1 MRSRRFG
8 ANARYAFLFVLA
20 ALSFIVAP
28 QAMAQTSKSPNYQV
42 TESQFGAGGSAE
54 SCSSTYC
61 ARVSIGSDAGASS
74 ATSPALGTATYSEPM
89 IEMSVEPGA
98 SSLGDLSTERTG
110 IKVMKVNIRNY
121 LSGGYMLQIV
131 GSPPKYKDH
140 TLRALSTVGE
150 PLPGTEQFGINAVA
164 NTIPQTIGA
173 NPVAQP
179 AGTDDTSL
187 ILPGFNTP
195 NVFKYVDGA
204 TIAASQATT
213 GGADFTITMMVNI
226 ASSTPAGLYSGD
238 FAAVV
243 LPYY

>member
-8 ANARYAFLFVLA
+8 ANARYAFLFVLI
-20 ALSFIVAP
+20 ALSFVVAP
-28 QAMAQTSKSPNYQV
+28 RAIAQTSKSPNYQV
-42 TESQFGAGGSAE
+42 TESQFGAGGSTDA
-54 SCSSTYC
+54 CSSTYC
-61 ARVSIGSDAGASS
+61 ARVSIGSDASTNG
-74 ATSPALGTATYSEPM
+74 ATSPALGTVTYSEPM

-98 SSLGDLSTERTG
+98 SSLGELSTERTG
-110 IKVMKVNIRNY
+110 LKIMKVNIRNY

-131 GSPPKYKDH
+131 GTPPKYKDH
-140 TLRALSTVGE
+140 TLNALSSVGE
-150 PLPGTEQFGINAVA
+150 PLPGTEQFGINVVA

-173 NPVAQP
+173 NPIEQP
-179 AGTDDTSL
+179 GGAENTSL
-187 ILPGFNTP
+187 IMPGYNTP
-195 NVFKYVDGA
+195 NVFKYVNGA

-243 LPYY
+243 IPYY